1 MNNARKRLSVDS
13 RDARANPTLDTL
25 NTPSVDTQ
33 TQPRLHAD
41 HTSRVQSQ
49 PTSPRVPFVNNMA
62 PQGFP
67 PAAFPQSL
75 QNAPFPGA
83 NQTQPPQDAFAS
95 SQAAQLGRQL
105 SARRHSRKRSS
116 TIYVQPRQ
124 FRSGSEPIREEPG
137 SESPSGLLKGASTL
151 AAAQLLS
158 KLLAFA
164 LNQLLIRF
172 LGARD
177 LGAASQLDLL
187 LSTSLS
193 LSREALRL
201 ASQRQSVS
209 KNGNINEYTTDG
221 RAVLDTVIG
230 SFQETVN
237 MGWLAVLIGSTL
249 SSVSSVVLYWYGVW
263 PRGALLVTCAAAAI
277 ELGIEPCFLLMQRK
291 LEFSQRARAESA
303 AHVARVVAI
312 ALFLIIFHTLPFLG
326 FALGHLCYSLTLAVF
341 YLKPNIKA
349 ASDTGY
355 SLFPAKVWTN
365 QLQQRAVFI
374 GDNAWRTSWELNIQ
388 QVIKY
393 FLTEGDKLAVGLM
406 TTLEEQGEYALA
418 GNYGSLLARLLFLPV
433 EDALRGYFTQILP
446 KSSPSGPMTSLTSD
460 PSLNLSDNLKQD
472 PLTSPTPGDVSGS
485 SSDSESDPSYTEPK
499 HISNEGV
506 EILST
511 VLRTYAYL
519 GILATGFGSLI
530 TGYLISFV
538 IRTSK
543 FGNVVQVLSAYTC
556 YIPVL
561 AWNGSLDALVQSVAS
576 LETLRKQGFVLAGLA
591 LCFVFLTYL
600 FVSVMGMG
608 AVGLVWA
615 QIIGMSLRTAWS
627 LHFATVYFGKGCSWL
642 KLCTP
647 PWWVIA
653 VALFNISIARFVVG
667 EATRALHFFI
677 IASLAAIVVGTGL
690 FAERQQVIALY
701 EKVRSHRKKTSL
713 NTKKYE

>member
-1 MNNARKRLSVDS
+1 MSVDY
-13 RDARANPTLDTL
+13 RDARVDPASNNL
-25 NTPSVDTQ
+25 NFPPVSPQ
-33 TQPRLHAD
+33 MAPQAHPRLNIET
-41 HTSRVQSQ
+41 HTHSHSQ
-49 PTSPRVPFVNNMA
+49 PTSPQVPFATLA
-62 PQGFP
+62 PQGFTAP
-67 PAAFPQSL
+67 FPQSTQAHSS
-75 QNAPFPGA
+75 QNAFS
-83 NQTQPPQDAFAS
+83 S
-95 SQAAQLGRQL
+95 SQTAQLGRHL

-124 FRSGSEPIREEPG
+124 FRSGSEPIPEE
-137 SESPSGLLKGASTL
+137 STTESSSGLLKGASTL

-187 LSTSLS
+187 LSTSFS

-237 MGWLAVLIGSTL
+237 LGWLAAVIGGSLLSFSTI
-249 SSVSSVVLYWYGVW
+249 VLYWYDVW
-263 PRGALLVTCAAAAI
+263 PRSALIITGVAAAV
-277 ELGIEPCFLLMQRK
+277 ELAIEPCFLLMQRK

-303 AHVARVVAI
+303 ANIARVFAI
-312 ALFLIIFHTLPFLG
+312 ALFLIIFQTTPFSG
-326 FALGHLCYSLTLAVF
+326 FALGHLSYSLALAVF
-341 YLKPNIKA
+341 YLKPNLKA
-349 ASDTGY
+349 ASETGY
-355 SLFPAKVWTN
+355 SLYPAKVWTN

-374 GDNAWRTSWELNIQ
+374 GDTAWRTSWELGIQ

-393 FLTEGDKLAVGLM
+393 FLTEGDKLAVSLM

-446 KSSPSGPMTSLTSD
+446 KSSNEPAIPLDNDSCTTLDNNSKRNSRSLSVSD
-460 PSLNLSDNLKQD
+460 ENSS
-472 PLTSPTPGDVSGS
+472 T
-485 SSDSESDPSYTEPK
+485 SSDSDEDRSFTEPK
-499 HISNEGV
+499 YISEDGI

-519 GILATGFGSLI
+519 GILASGFGSLVV
-530 TGYLISFV
+530 GYLISFV

-543 FGNVVQVLSAYTC
+543 FGNAVHVLAAYMC

-591 LCFVFLTYL
+591 LCFIFLTYL

-615 QIIGMSLRTAWS
+615 QVVGMSLRTAWS
-627 LHFATVYFGKGCSWL
+627 LQFATAYFGKGYQWL
-642 KLCTP
+642 RLCTP

-653 VALFNISIARFVVG
+653 VALFNISIARLVVG

-701 EKVRSHRKKTSL
+701 EKIRSNRKKATID
-713 NTKKYE
+713 TKNKYE